1 MRRDDP
7 GGTGPPIPAVGRR
20 AGGAFTT
27 ADVTDVITHRGLRI
41 TFAVAEGIT
50 RRMMASKRR
59 PGGNGNRSNLQ
70 LVIAFDCG
78 GRRLHP
84 WRSGTARFSLGGPCL
99 ALLWKVLGRVG
110 EWQ

>member
-1 MRRDDP
+1 
-7 GGTGPPIPAVGRR
+7 
-20 AGGAFTT
+20 
-27 ADVTDVITHRGLRI
+27 
-41 TFAVAEGIT
+41 
-50 RRMMASKRR
+50 MASKRR